1 MSRKYIEALIISGQ
15 KEIEPMFSAALSESP
30 YRDHSPNE
38 TRAPLTTREMEIVK
52 LVADGK
58 TYREI
63 AQILGL
69 SVKTID
75 CYSQRIKLKTQ
86 CYSVALLVRLAIKNG
101 WVDL

>member
-1 MSRKYIEALIISGQ
+1 MMSQ
-15 KEIEPMFSAALSESP
+15 
-30 YRDHSPNE
+30 
-38 TRAPLTTREMEIVK
+38 LTTREIDVLK

-69 SVKTID
+69 SSKTID

-86 CYSVALLVRLAIKNG
+86 CHSVALLVRFAIKNG
-101 WVDL
+101 WAEL

>member
-1 MSRKYIEALIISGQ
+1 
-15 KEIEPMFSAALSESP
+15 MFSAGLCESP
-30 YRDHSPNE
+30 YRDQGPNG
-38 TRAPLTTREMEIVK
+38 RPGGLTTREMEIVK

-63 AQILGL
+63 ASILGL

-75 CYSQRIKLKTQ
+75 CYSQRIKQKTQ

-101 WVDL
+101 WVEL

>member
-1 MSRKYIEALIISGQ
+1 
-15 KEIEPMFSAALSESP
+15 MFSAGACESP
-30 YRDHSPNE
+30 YRDQGPDESHA
-38 TRAPLTTREMEIVK
+38 RLTAREMEIIK

-63 AQILGL
+63 ATILGL
-69 SVKTID
+69 SIKTID

-101 WVDL
+101 WVEL

>member
-1 MSRKYIEALIISGQ
+1 
-15 KEIEPMFSAALSESP
+15 MFGAALCESP
-30 YRDHSPNE
+30 YRDQGPNG
-38 TRAPLTTREMEIVK
+38 RPGRLTTREMEIVK

-63 AQILGL
+63 ASILGL
-69 SVKTID
+69 SVKTVD

-101 WVDL
+101 WIEL

>member
-1 MSRKYIEALIISGQ
+1 VAIRLHLTYVRNPMMSQ
-15 KEIEPMFSAALSESP
+15 
-30 YRDHSPNE
+30 
-38 TRAPLTTREMEIVK
+38 LTTREIDVLK

-69 SVKTID
+69 SSKTID

-86 CYSVALLVRLAIKNG
+86 CHSVALLVRFAIKNG
-101 WVDL
+101 WAEL

>member
-1 MSRKYIEALIISGQ
+1 
-15 KEIEPMFSAALSESP
+15 MFSAALCESP
-30 YRDHSPNE
+30 YQDPRQDE
-38 TRAPLTTREMEIVK
+38 TRARLTTREMEIIK

-63 AQILGL
+63 AHILGL
-69 SVKTID
+69 SVKTVD